1 MSDTSPLTSPASGA
15 DDLTTPAPGSRYG
28 WRIVDIVVGA
38 VLGVATGLI
47 FWAYNTPGN
56 WLWTAAD
63 AALPGLSGFANG
75 LWLLGGP
82 LGALVIRR
90 PGAAIFVETLAAVV
104 SAVLGNQWGWS
115 TVWIGIFQGVGAEI
129 AVLAVLYRRFTLPIG
144 LLSGALA
151 GVGCWFY
158 SFITAGLVMTAAYN
172 LIYVATSAL
181 SGAVFAGLLGWLITR
196 GLARAGA
203 LQRFTA
209 GRDAVRV

>member
-1 MSDTSPLTSPASGA
+1 MSHPSSTSTTTAA
-15 DDLTTPAPGSRYG
+15 DADLTAPAPGSRYR

-38 VLGVATGLI
+38 VLGVATGLV

-56 WLWTAAD
+56 WLWAAAD
-63 AALPGLSGFANG
+63 AALPGFSGLANG

-90 PGAAIFVETLAAVV
+90 PGAAVFVETLAAIV

-115 TVWIGIFQGVGAEI
+115 TVWIGIVQGVGAEI
-129 AVLAVLYRRFTLPIG
+129 AVLAVLYRRFTLPVA

-158 SFITAGLVMTAAYN
+158 SFVTAGLVMTAAYN
-172 LIYVATSAL
+172 LIYVATSAV
-181 SGAVFAGLLGWLITR
+181 SGAICAGLLGWLITR

>member
-1 MSDTSPLTSPASGA
+1 MTHPASDTTTTTA
-15 DDLTTPAPGSRYG
+15 DDLTTPAPGSRYR

-90 PGAAIFVETLAAVV
+90 PGAAVFVETLAAVV

-115 TVWIGIFQGVGAEI
+115 TVWIGIFQGIGAEI
-129 AVLAVLYRRFTLPIG
+129 AVLAVLYRRFTLPIA

-158 SFITAGLVMTAAYN
+158 SFITGGLVMTATYN
-172 LIYVATSAL
+172 ILYVVTSAI
-181 SGAVFAGLLGWLITR
+181 SGAIFAGLLGWLITR

-209 GRDAVRV
+209 GRDAARV

>member
-1 MSDTSPLTSPASGA
+1 MSHTSPTTTTAA
-15 DDLTTPAPGSRYG
+15 DTDLTAPAPGSRYR

-63 AALPGLSGFANG
+63 AALPGFSGFANG

-90 PGAAIFVETLAAVV
+90 PGAAVFVETLAAIV

-129 AVLAVLYRRFTLPIG
+129 AVLAVLYRRFTLPIA

-151 GVGCWFY
+151 GVGCWLY
-158 SFITAGLVMTAAYN
+158 SFITAGLVMTATYN
-172 LIYVATSAL
+172 VIYVITSAI
-181 SGAVFAGLLGWLITR
+181 SGAIFAGLLGWLITR

-209 GRDAVRV
+209 GRDAARV